1 MKYFFIIFLLTKKCK
16 EEYLKNYDSDELNL
30 TDSDK
35 RKRAIKMLK
44 SKKLIRELLF
54 NFVFLFILFVVSYTN
69 KDLNSFAYKN
79 SLETLIL
86 TDFDQIENVNDVWYW
101 INYLLM
107 PKLFIDYSNYIQ
119 DGSSIILNYPILRQL
134 RVKKSN

>member
-1 MKYFFIIFLLTKKCK
+1 
-16 EEYLKNYDSDELNL
+16 
-30 TDSDK
+30 
-35 RKRAIKMLK
+35 MLK